1 MENKNQNLLI
11 PLSIIMA
18 GIIIAGAV
26 YLTKSDNP
34 KSAKENPDEQAAAE
48 LQENKNGWPKEVSA
62 SDHILGN
69 PAAPIKIIEF
79 SDTECPFCQRLHP
92 TLKKVM
98 DNYGKNGQV
107 AWVYRHFPLD
117 IHSKAKKEAEATEC
131 AAELGGNQK
140 FWDYLD
146 RLFEITPANNGLDP
160 AQLPEIAI
168 YVGLNKAKFEQ
179 CLASGKYAERVQGD
193 LADGLNVGVRGTPYN
208 VLISGGK
215 KEIIGGNYP
224 YEDFEAAIK
233 KLLE

>member
-1 MENKNQNLLI
+1 MENKNLSI
-11 PLSIIMA
+11 PLSIIIA
-18 GIIIAGAV
+18 GIIIAGAI
-26 YLTKSDNP
+26 YLTKSD
-34 KSAKENPDEQAAAE
+34 KLSGVKESPDKQAATNP
-48 LQENKNGWPKEVSA
+48 QEDKNSWPKEVSA

-69 PAAPIKIIEF
+69 PDAPIKIIEF
-79 SDTECPFCQRLHP
+79 SDTECPFCQKIHP

-98 DNYGKNGQV
+98 DNYGKNGRV

-140 FWDYLD
+140 FWEYLD

-160 AQLPEIAI
+160 ARLLEIAE

-179 CLASGKYAERVQGD
+179 CLASGKYAERVQSD
-193 LADGLNVGVRGTPYN
+193 FADGVQVGVRGTPYN
-208 VLISGGK
+208 VLISGDK

-224 YEDFEAAIK
+224 YEAFEAAIK